1 MSHAFSEET
10 ALDAPM
16 GALYILQIMQISY
29 TGIRE
34 VSMVQRPLQRSPGK
48 KYIEAQAKI
57 FKALGHP
64 SRLLMAEALSHGP
77 LCVCELQELVGA
89 DMSTVSRHLSVLK
102 GADIVADEKRGQNV
116 YYSLKLTCLGQFL
129 NCTSASLD
137 KQTQAR
143 QAQLAA
149 MMAP

>member
-1 MSHAFSEET
+1 MSS
-10 ALDAPM
+10 L
-16 GALYILQIMQISY
+16 
-29 TGIRE
+29 
-34 VSMVQRPLQRSPGK
+34 SMKGRGGR
-48 KYIEAQAKI
+48 YIEAQARI

-77 LCVCELQELVGA
+77 LCVADLQQLVGA
-89 DMSTVSRHLSVLK
+89 DMSTVSRHLAVLK
-102 GADIVADEKRGQNV
+102 SADIVTDEKRGLHV

-129 NCTSASLD
+129 TATSASLD
-137 KQTQAR
+137 KQAQER

>member
-1 MSHAFSEET
+1 
-10 ALDAPM
+10 
-16 GALYILQIMQISY
+16 
-29 TGIRE
+29 
-34 VSMVQRPLQRSPGK
+34 MVQRPLYRSPGK

-89 DMSTVSRHLSVLK
+89 D
-102 GADIVADEKRGQNV
+102 IVADEKRGQNV
-116 YYSLKLTCLGQFL
+116 YYSLKLTCLSQFL
-129 NCTSASLD
+129 SGTSASLD
-137 KQTQAR
+137 KQAQAR

>member
-1 MSHAFSEET
+1 MNSL
-10 ALDAPM
+10 ALRRNA
-16 GALYILQIMQISY
+16 G
-29 TGIRE
+29 R
-34 VSMVQRPLQRSPGK
+34 
-48 KYIEAQAKI
+48 KYIEEQARI

-77 LCVCELQELVGA
+77 MCVCDLQKLVGA

-102 GADIVADEKRGQNV
+102 GADIVSDEKRGQNV
-116 YYSLKLTCLGQFL
+116 YYSLKLNCLGQFL
-129 NCTSASLD
+129 SCTAAALD
-137 KQTQAR
+137 KQAQAR

>member
-1 MSHAFSEET
+1 MRVLS
-10 ALDAPM
+10 M
-16 GALYILQIMQISY
+16 KR
-29 TGIRE
+29 TGGR
-34 VSMVQRPLQRSPGK
+34 
-48 KYIEAQAKI
+48 YIEAQARI

-77 LCVCELQELVGA
+77 LCVAELQQLVGA
-89 DMSTVSRHLSVLK
+89 DMSTVSRHLAVLK
-102 GADIVADEKRGQNV
+102 SADIVKDEKRGLHV

-129 NCTSASLD
+129 TATSASLD
-137 KQTQAR
+137 KQAQER

>member
-1 MSHAFSEET
+1 MRYFLYSAGC
-10 ALDAPM
+10 LDVCYEY
-16 GALYILQIMQISY
+16 LYISQIIQIR
-29 TGIRE
+29 TVWICE
-34 VSMVQRPLQRSPGK
+34 VGMVQRPLYRSPGK

-116 YYSLKLTCLGQFL
+116 YYSLKLTCLSQFL
-129 NCTSASLD
+129 SGTSASLD
-137 KQTQAR
+137 KQAQAR